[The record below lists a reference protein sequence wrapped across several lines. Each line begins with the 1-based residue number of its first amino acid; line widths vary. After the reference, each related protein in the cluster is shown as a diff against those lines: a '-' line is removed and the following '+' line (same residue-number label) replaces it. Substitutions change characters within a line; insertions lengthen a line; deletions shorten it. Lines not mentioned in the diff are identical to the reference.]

1 MLEHGPALEVDSDR
15 LRDKDMKIA
24 VRLDDITPAMDWD
37 KFQAFASLLDEFAIK
52 PLIGVVPDNRDE
64 NLNRGTA
71 REDFWAYVKKRQTEG
86 WVVAQHGWQHVY
98 TQHKGGV
105 FPLNDFSEFAGVP
118 YEQQLTMLEQGK
130 EILAAQGIVTDLFM
144 APAHSYDH
152 NTLRA
157 LRQAG
162 FCGLTDGFGKGPY
175 QWRGLTFYP
184 ISFRLENSLKKE
196 KGITTMVVHTN
207 TESAQDM
214 EKYRKIFK
222 EQNIISYEEYLK
234 ERAGK
239 RTAAGHIGEY
249 MLATAK
255 RWLVKLL

>member
-162 FCGLTDGFGKGPY
+162 FCGLTDRK
-175 QWRGLTFYP
+175 
-184 ISFRLENSLKKE
+184 S
-196 KGITTMVVHTN
+196 VV
-207 TESAQDM
+207 
-214 EKYRKIFK
+214 
-222 EQNIISYEEYLK
+222 
-234 ERAGK
+234 
-239 RTAAGHIGEY
+239 
-249 MLATAK
+249 
-255 RWLVKLL
+255 